1 MFSITSA
8 ARHLGLPRDIILNA
22 VRAGQLA
29 AARDRRGVLRIAPSA
44 LAGFTALLPG
54 NAARQQGGNVV
65 PLNAMRPDRLPQ
77 VLSQRLPSPAAFS
90 PGGAAA
96 AHGRI
101 VFLQPRESFLTA
113 RRLAAPRRRL
123 ELTPRATL
131 PQEPRLSARQD
142 GIGPAA

>member
-8 ARHLGLPRDIILNA
+8 AQHLGLPRDTILNA

-44 LAGFTALLPG
+44 LAGFAAGLPG
-54 NAARQQGGNVV
+54 SAGNNIV

-77 VLSQRLPSPAAFS
+77 VLSQRLPSPATFR
-90 PGGAAA
+90 PGGAGA

-123 ELTPRATL
+123 ELAPRATVT
-131 PQEPRLSARQD
+131 PEPLLSAKQD